1 MSIQTHLK
9 NPVASSSQAETDE
22 MLPRLVTVF
31 DDRHYAELALRC
43 KDQFRRADPYPHV
56 VLDNFLPPDVANAL
70 ALAYPDPNDSTVRW
84 KTHAN
89 KNVVRKFVE
98 DVSSLSIPMRVFA
111 NAVISRQF
119 LLFLEALTGIDCL
132 FADPYFIGGGAMATG
147 RDQFLKIHADFNWHH
162 KLQAHRRLNVLFYLA
177 PNWQI
182 EWGGQLELWSKDMT
196 RRIQID
202 PLFNRAV
209 IFEVTDD
216 SNHGQPNPLQTPE
229 SVYRRVFS
237 AFYYTT
243 RKTDAEWNEP
253 HFTLYK
259 PENSPYGMSLQKD
272 YQDTAKNP
280 PK

>member
-1 MSIQTHLK
+1 MNQI
-9 NPVASSSQAETDE
+9 
-22 MLPRLVTVF
+22 LPQLVTLF
-31 DDRHYAELALRC
+31 DEPHYAQLALEF
-43 KDQFRRADPYPHV
+43 KDQFRNNDPYPHI
-56 VLDNFLPPDVANAL
+56 VLDNFLPANVAQEL
-70 ALAYPDPNDSTVRW
+70 ALSYPDPNDPSVRW

-111 NAVISRQF
+111 NAVIGRQF
-119 LLFLEALTGIDCL
+119 LLFLEALSGIDCL

-147 RDQFLKIHADFNWHH
+147 RGQFLKIHADFNWHH

-177 PNWQI
+177 PHWQT
-182 EWGGQLELWSKDMT
+182 EWGGHLELWSKDMT
-196 RRIQID
+196 RRIQIE
-202 PLFNRAV
+202 PIFNRAV

-216 SNHGQPNPLQTPE
+216 SNHGQPQPLQTPE
-229 SVYRRVFS
+229 SIYRRVFS

-243 RKTDAEWNEP
+243 RKDDSEWNAP

-272 YQDTAKNP
+272 YQERAKTGS
-280 PK
+280 K

>member
-1 MSIQTHLK
+1 M
-9 NPVASSSQAETDE
+9 DE
-22 MLPRLVTVF
+22 MLPQLVTVF
-31 DDRHYAELALRC
+31 DDPHYARLALQVKER
-43 KDQFRRADPYPHV
+43 FRNADPYPHV
-56 VLDNFLPPDVANAL
+56 VLDDFLPLAVADVL
-70 ALAYPDPNDSTVRW
+70 ASSYPDPNDASVRW

-98 DVSSLSIPMRVFA
+98 DVSSLSIPMRIFA

-119 LLFLEALTGIDCL
+119 LLFLEALSGIDCL

-177 PNWQI
+177 PNWQA
-182 EWGGQLELWSKDMT
+182 EWGGHLELWSKDMS
-196 RRIQID
+196 RRVQIE
-202 PLFNRAV
+202 PVFNRAV

-216 SNHGQPNPLQTPE
+216 SNHGQPQPLRTPE
-229 SVYRRVFS
+229 SVHRRVFS

-243 RKTDAEWNEP
+243 RKTDAEWDAP

-272 YQDTAKNP
+272 YVESAKSGS
-280 PK
+280 K